1 MASGAKQTVSSL
13 KEIASQSYLTAE
25 ALDTLKAKL
34 DSALSEK
41 IASQGDSLDTL
52 TERLEKRRAV
62 LRNIVSFLDEVQK
75 EGSVDRSKDP
85 LSNQIVRLGQQ
96 LKNLEKV
103 GNNPQA
109 LSQFQLIKKA

>member
-41 IASQGDSLDTL
+41 ITSQSNYFVTDNI
-52 TERLEKRRAV
+52 RFFAV
-62 LRNIVSFLDEVQK
+62 LLH
-75 EGSVDRSKDP
+75 G
-85 LSNQIVRLGQQ
+85 
-96 LKNLEKV
+96 
-103 GNNPQA
+103 
-109 LSQFQLIKKA
+109 